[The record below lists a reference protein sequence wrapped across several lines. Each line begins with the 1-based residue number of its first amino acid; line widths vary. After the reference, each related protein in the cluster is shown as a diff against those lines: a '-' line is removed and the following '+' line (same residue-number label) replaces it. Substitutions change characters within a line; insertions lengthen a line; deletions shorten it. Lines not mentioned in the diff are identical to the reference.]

1 MAHTYRIF
9 DESSD
14 LESDEQKIE
23 RLYNEIKAYEHQHY
37 VFSQEE
43 TPDQDVID
51 RVSIFSDI
59 VTDPDDRA
67 KWHRRSSR

>member
-9 DESSD
+9 DDSSD

-51 RVSIFSDI
+51 DI
-59 VTDPDDRA
+59 ESELTA
-67 KWHRRSSR
+67 KITEYESLGGTFD